1 MLPRR
6 VKQPAGST
14 VNCAEEDKLQ
24 SPIVVFPTGKDR
36 PRLGVWL
43 FAIAWLVG
51 NVALIG
57 LENQGQEMIFMC
69 AFAIACGLWWGGLK
83 LGGLTTGVGTA
94 VGFIVLVIWTLSL
107 ISFALSL
114 RSFASDV
121 FFWASSA
128 MLLVL
133 VVLAAVSKTSPATSS
148 KPD

>member
-1 MLPRR
+1 MHSL
-6 VKQPAGST
+6 
-14 VNCAEEDKLQ
+14 
-24 SPIVVFPTGKDR
+24 IVVFPTGKDR

-43 FAIAWLVG
+43 FIVAWLLG

-57 LENQGQEMIFMC
+57 LENQGQEIIFMS

-83 LGGLTTGVGTA
+83 LGGLTSAVGTA

-114 RSFASDV
+114 PSFASDM
-121 FFWASSA
+121 FFWVSSA

-133 VVLAAVSKTSPATSS
+133 VVLAALSKTSPASSS
-148 KPD
+148 KSD